1 MKRKKHVSLKKL
13 ILSNRIRQRCS
24 NVENMSWLKFGVEYD
39 DEFVPHMESMPKFL
53 KSLKE
58 V

>member
-1 MKRKKHVSLKKL
+1 
-13 ILSNRIRQRCS
+13 
-24 NVENMSWLKFGVEYD
+24 VENMSWLKFGVEYD